1 MISTH
6 SLKLVQVVFSTI
18 IAKLIAFYVNSGL
31 GAGNTTQRSLLLF
44 HFKHRV
50 QGWRYGG
57 KWSIWFSEKSLFFF
71 IPSLGYGFHP
81 ALLLLVWWGS
91 ICLPSGSHNTERM
104 LKRHQKF
111 FSGCKTA
118 LKLSSTYHVPFLYA
132 SKNSHLMEKKY
143 TKSHCTVQCSTCHWN
158 SWHLCCQCL
167 GIKWFYRNLLGFNS
181 SIIAYLINYTI
192 KSHKRPKNVAD
203 GPNNGHDKSQ

>member
-132 SKNSHLMEKKY
+132 SKNSHLMEKSTRKVI
-143 TKSHCTVQCSTCHWN
+143 VQWIVQPVIEFH
-158 SWHLCCQCL
+158 
-167 GIKWFYRNLLGFNS
+167 GICVVSVWELSDFTAIY
-181 SIIAYLINYTI
+181 
-192 KSHKRPKNVAD
+192 
-203 GPNNGHDKSQ
+203 

>member
-1 MISTH
+1 MWIADFVLEIRLKGVCYSFILSTEYKDDGMVGNDRFD
-6 SLKLVQVVFSTI
+6 SLK
-18 IAKLIAFYVNSGL
+18 N
-31 GAGNTTQRSLLLF
+31 
-44 HFKHRV
+44 H
-50 QGWRYGG
+50 
-57 KWSIWFSEKSLFFF
+57 FFF

-132 SKNSHLMEKKY
+132 SKNSHLMEKSTRKVI
-143 TKSHCTVQCSTCHWN
+143 VQYN
-158 SWHLCCQCL
+158 VQPVIEIR
-167 GIKWFYRNLLGFNS
+167 GICVVSVWELSDFTAIY
-181 SIIAYLINYTI
+181 
-192 KSHKRPKNVAD
+192 
-203 GPNNGHDKSQ
+203 